1 MYAILLL
8 LITHK
13 MIMKVQM
20 DNLAIG
26 SRIRK
31 VRTTHGL
38 KQDEF
43 AEKLGVNRHSL
54 SRIESGK
61 QPVPNELLVSLWT
74 VYKVDANFIMNG
86 IESNEHC
93 ETHDRDIQRLIADS
107 KDKDARI
114 RQLDFVIE
122 VLREKLESIK

>member
-1 MYAILLL
+1 
-8 LITHK
+8 
-13 MIMKVQM
+13 MIMNQHM
-20 DNLAIG
+20 DNIAIG

-31 VRTTHGL
+31 VRNQHGL

-74 VYKVDANFIMNG
+74 VYKVSANFIMNG
-86 IESNEHC
+86 VDESQYHSNDVE
-93 ETHDRDIQRLIADS
+93 RIIADS
-107 KDKDARI
+107 KIKDARI
-114 RQLDFVIE
+114 EQLDYMIKM
-122 VLREKLESIK
+122 LRDKLESLS